1 MRPVHRARQRRLAL
15 LAVGTGLAA
24 LALVARLA
32 AVQVLDAPRY
42 AAYAAGEV
50 RTEVA
55 LPGVR
60 GPIYDR
66 SGRLLAASLPRVDV
80 VADDFLVSRPA
91 LVASELA
98 PLLGTTVGRIEP
110 LLAER
115 SGYVVLGLHVTDAV
129 EAKIAALGLPGIS
142 FVADPLRQ
150 YFDGSLFEPILGGVH
165 SLVPGEPGSAS
176 GDAGI
181 EYMEDRLL
189 AGRSG
194 HEVLAESAAGEPL
207 PARPQDVVEPVE
219 GDGLVLTIDEPLQAE
234 ATRDVAAEMAKTG
247 ARSGVAIVEDVH
259 TGAIL
264 AMVDLV
270 RGRNGRAVPA
280 ATNLGAT
287 AVYQPGSVMKIA
299 TFSFA
304 LQDHLI
310 TPDTVFSVPFELS
323 VGGYWFQDAEFHP
336 TEPMP
341 AYQIL
346 AQSSNIGTI
355 EVSRLLGPDRLY
367 KALRALGFGRPTGLG
382 WPGASPGIIGS
393 PATWYGS
400 DLGSIPIGTGEG
412 VTALQIL
419 DAFTTVAD
427 GGVMHAPSLVA
438 ATVSPSG
445 REHLVPPRR
454 GRRVLDAS
462 TASRLVPMFEGVVQD
477 GTAVCAAV
485 PPYTVAGK
493 TGTAQVVN
501 SSGTGYVPGDW
512 NATFVG
518 FLPAQAPQLSGI
530 VWLNHPQPIYGGSVS
545 APVFARIMGW
555 AVRHFD
561 IAVPPVR
568 DTQAQ
573 VMPAICNGA

>member
-1 MRPVHRARQRRLAL
+1 MRPVSRSRHHRLAL
-15 LAVGTGLAA
+15 VAMATGAAA

-50 RTEVA
+50 RSQVA
-55 LPGVR
+55 LPGIR
-60 GPIYDR
+60 GAIYDR

-80 VADDFLVSRPA
+80 VADDFLVAHPA
-91 LVASELA
+91 RVAAELA
-98 PLLGTTVGRIEP
+98 PLLHATAARIEP
-110 LLAER
+110 LLSER
-115 SGYVVLGLHVTDAV
+115 SGYVVVDYHATDAL
-129 EAKIAALGLPGIS
+129 EAKVAALGLPGIS
-142 FVADPLRQ
+142 FVADPLRR
-150 YFDGSLFEPILGGVH
+150 YFGGSLLEPLLGGVH
-165 SLVPGEPGSAS
+165 ALVPGEAASAS

-181 EYMEDRLL
+181 EYMENRLL

-194 HEVLAESAAGEPL
+194 HEVLAESAGGDPL
-207 PARPQDVVEPVE
+207 PARAEDVVPPTE
-219 GDGLVLTIDEPLQAE
+219 GDGVVLTIDEPLQAQ
-234 ATRDVAAEMAKTG
+234 ATRDVAAEMARTG

-259 TGAIL
+259 TGDIL

-270 RGRNGRAVPA
+270 RGRHGAAVPA
-280 ATNLGAT
+280 ATNLAAT
-287 AVYQPGSVMKIA
+287 SVYQPGSVMKIA

-310 TPDTVFSVPFELS
+310 TPDTVFSVPFELQI
-323 VGGYWFQDAEFHP
+323 GGYWFQDAEFHP
-336 TEPMP
+336 TQPMP

-355 EVSRLLGPDRLY
+355 EVSRRLGPERLY
-367 KALRALGFGRPTGLG
+367 GALRALGFGRPTGLG

-427 GGVMHAPSLVA
+427 GGVAHAPSLVA
-438 ATVSPSG
+438 ATISPAG
-445 REHLVPPRR
+445 QEHEIPPKP
-454 GRRVLDAS
+454 GRRILKPS
-462 TASRLVPMFEGVVQD
+462 TVTRLVPMFGGVVQD

-501 SSGTGYVPGDW
+501 PSGNGFVPGDW

-518 FLPAQAPQLSGI
+518 FLPAQAPQLSAI

-555 AVRHFD
+555 AARHFD
-561 IAVPPVR
+561 VAVPPGR

-573 VMPAICNGA
+573 TMPAICNGA